1 MKFKLETG
9 PDLVLIEPDNVERKE
24 EDSPIAMSAEE
35 KKNREKEQNRG
46 KIVNIGENVQ
56 FWNIDDYVSFYR
68 NAATPIKE
76 DGKEYLTIHKGHIL
90 VRFKEISE

>member
-9 PDLVLIEPDNVERKE
+9 PDLVLIEPDSVERKE
-24 EDSPIAMSAEE
+24 EDSQIKMSDEE

-46 KIVNIGENVQ
+46 KIVNVGESVQ
-56 FWNIDDYVSFYR
+56 FWKIDDYVSFYR

-76 DGKEYLTIHKGHIL
+76 EGKEYLTIHKGHIL
-90 VRFKEISE
+90 VRFKEITE